1 VVLPPGYLTAL
12 RLCLADACTQ
22 FFSVPPAIAQ
32 TLPAQAWDALNWVK
46 TANASAMMADLAIDP
61 AFTPSRH
68 GTYVIQTDEGA

>member
-1 VVLPPGYLTAL
+1 
-12 RLCLADACTQ
+12 
-22 FFSVPPAIAQ
+22 
-32 TLPAQAWDALNWVK
+32 VK